1 MQRRILNKDPHARIT
16 LPSIM
21 EHAWLTQSSLP
32 ALHSLSRS
40 DPQAA
45 EATVPISP
53 HELQAAYTTN
63 TSGMEMLFNV
73 GLEERTYEPGEYI
86 VREVTATS
94 CQDSS
99 LLKRITVTFV
109 RGFSNF
115 TLIIVG
121 QFCKNG

>member
-1 MQRRILNKDPHARIT
+1 MSEFILLSFLEIWKSGDVKLDVYIIIMQRRILNKDPHARIT

-94 CQDSS
+94 CQD
-99 LLKRITVTFV
+99 
-109 RGFSNF
+109 
-115 TLIIVG
+115 
-121 QFCKNG
+121 